1 MKSLYL
7 ELKFDEDSTK
17 EDMEEYIKH
26 KTTAMTHASRQGEM
40 SKVKRIAD

>member
-1 MKSLYL
+1 MKSRYL

-17 EDMEEYIKH
+17 EDMEEYIEMR
-26 KTTAMTHASRQGEM
+26 TISMTYASRKGEM